1 MKRFYAHKGAEAVL
15 SVISAILAVALI
27 VLIRFVSRNRTV
39 ILTAGTAIA
48 VMGVLLIFVYF
59 PLYFSSVRY
68 TLTETE
74 LLSERG
80 VIIRRK
86 SAIRLSSVQSYTM
99 YIPRRAVL
107 SGLSLVLLNVYG
119 GTLALPFMK
128 KSDIEELILHIEAES
143 G

>member
-1 MKRFYAHKGAEAVL
+1 MKRFYAHKSAAAVI
-15 SVISAILAVALI
+15 SVISAIISV
-27 VLIRFVSRNRTV
+27 VLMVVIRFVFRSRTV

-48 VMGVLLIFVYF
+48 VLTLMFTLIYI
-59 PLYFSSVRY
+59 PLYFSLVKY

-86 SAIRLSSVQSYTM
+86 SAIRLSCVQSYTL
-99 YIPRRAVL
+99 YIPKRAFL
-107 SGLSLVLLNVYG
+107 SGLSVVLLNVYG
-119 GTLALPFMK
+119 GTLAVLFLK
-128 KSDIEELILHIEAES
+128 RSDIEELILHIEAES

>member
-15 SVISAILAVALI
+15 SVISAILALALI
-27 VLIRFVSRNRTV
+27 VLIRFVFRNRTV

-99 YIPRRAVL
+99 YIPGRAVL